1 MWAKQALEIYER
13 AKEHH
18 QIEQAFK
25 KEIEKAY
32 KPSAFMDE
40 ETYVY
45 LEFRLSIVKGSL
57 KLLRKHKNLEEG
69 FTLLWKNFDYF
80 LQKRRNNFEVE

>member
-1 MWAKQALEIYER
+1 
-13 AKEHH
+13 
-18 QIEQAFK
+18 
-25 KEIEKAY
+25 
-32 KPSAFMDE
+32 MDE

-69 FTLLWKNFDYF
+69 FTLLWKNFDFF
-80 LQKRRNNFEVE
+80 L